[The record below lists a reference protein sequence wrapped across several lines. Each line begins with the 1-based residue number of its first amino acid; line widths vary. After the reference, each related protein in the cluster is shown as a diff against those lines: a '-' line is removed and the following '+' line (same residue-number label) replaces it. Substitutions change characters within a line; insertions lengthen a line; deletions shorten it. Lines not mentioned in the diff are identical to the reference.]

1 MLVYHGTTLGRARR
15 IREEGFQPRK
25 PSKMVWF
32 TRSVAYARGRAR
44 TQARRAHDRAV
55 VLSCDIDLSRL
66 KAAFGPKRVI
76 TAGGNFAID
85 SPVNVEVLLS
95 QPSVPGEP
103 GSPEE
108 LAAWVNEQL
117 GLKHYKGVK
126 PRAPGLIRLAKWVVN
141 RTTERKGK
149 YPRARELFEMAR
161 RYLPEWFK
169 GCEFDAERARVHR
182 VVNVGRVSVP
192 ADAPAP
198 SHSPAEEEALACL
211 DAKRPQRRIR
221 GLEILHRIGDEDLF
235 DWCLMFLDDESARV
249 KAAAARIML
258 AAKSIDPEVLV
269 PLVDSRDKIVRAAAV
284 ALLAKHEGAA
294 DPEWFELGLRD
305 PEAHVRTA
313 TAEQM
318 GVLDP
323 ARHRSLFELAL
334 YDPNPKVASRAEK
347 LAAGSGIGRRY

>member
-1 MLVYHGTTLGRARR
+1 MGRARR
-15 IREEGFQPRK
+15 IRQEGFQPRK

-44 TQARRAHDRAV
+44 TQARRARDRAI
-55 VLSCDIDLSRL
+55 VLSCDVDISRL
-66 KAAFGPKRVI
+66 KAALGSKRVI
-76 TAGGNFAID
+76 IAGGNFAVD
-85 SPVNVEVLLS
+85 SPVNVDVLLS

-103 GSPEE
+103 GSPQE

-126 PRAPGLIRLAKWVVN
+126 PRAPGLVRLAKWVVN

-161 RYLPEWFK
+161 RYLPEWLK
-169 GCEFDAERARVHR
+169 GCAFDAARARVFR
-182 VVNVGRVSVP
+182 VVNVGRAAVP
-192 ADAPAP
+192 ADAPPAR
-198 SHSPAEEEALACL
+198 HSPAEEEALACL
-211 DAKRPQRRIR
+211 EARSPRRRIR
-221 GLEILHRIGDEDLF
+221 GLEILREIGDEDLF
-235 DWCLMFLDDESARV
+235 EWCLMFLEDESAQV

-258 AAKSIDPEVLV
+258 AARSIDPEVLV
-269 PLVDSRDKIVRAAAV
+269 PLVDSGNKIVRAAAV

-318 GVLDP
+318 GVLSP
-323 ARHRSLFELAL
+323 AKHRSLFELAL
-334 YDPNPKVASRAEK
+334 YDPNPKVAARAEK
-347 LAAGSGIGRRY
+347 LAAGSGLGRRY